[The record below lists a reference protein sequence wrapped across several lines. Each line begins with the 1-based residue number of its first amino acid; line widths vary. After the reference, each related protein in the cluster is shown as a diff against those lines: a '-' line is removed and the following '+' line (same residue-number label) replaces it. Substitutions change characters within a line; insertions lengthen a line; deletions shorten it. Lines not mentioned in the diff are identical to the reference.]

1 MTRAATTGKQGKVQA
16 DAERLQL
23 EQEQADLE
31 AVMGTPAGRRF
42 VWKLLGETGLY
53 RSSYHPSALIHFQ
66 EGQRSIG
73 LALLARLTADCPDQY
88 LMMQSEAIDAQRKLA
103 ERMAVD
109 NSNEDDDND

>member
-1 MTRAATTGKQGKVQA
+1 MTRAATNAKQAQA
-16 DAERLQL
+16 TAEADRLQR
-23 EQEQADLE
+23 EQDVADLCE
-31 AVMGTPAGRRF
+31 VMGTPAGRRF

-73 LALLARLTADCPDQY
+73 LSLLARLTDECPAAY
-88 LMMQSEAIDAQRKLA
+88 LTMQSEAVERQRKLA

-109 NSNEDDDND
+109 NSDEDHDNE

>member
-1 MTRAATTGKQGKVQA
+1 MTRAATTVKQAKAQA
-16 DAERLQL
+16 DLDR
-23 EQEQADLE
+23 EQVEQAKADLE

-42 VWKLLGETGLY
+42 MWALLGETGLY

-88 LMMQSEAIDAQRKLA
+88 LTMQGEAIDAQRKLA

-109 NSNEDDDND
+109 NPNEDDDNE